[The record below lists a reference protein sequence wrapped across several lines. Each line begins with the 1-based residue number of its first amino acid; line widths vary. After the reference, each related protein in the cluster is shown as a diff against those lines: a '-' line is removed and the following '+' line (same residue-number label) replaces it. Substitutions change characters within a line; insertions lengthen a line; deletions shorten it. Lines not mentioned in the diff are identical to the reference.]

1 VCLLVVGSCVRMWH
15 LATDAVMP
23 LVVSGAFRLILV
35 AFDFINQNYSAAPW
49 PRWLGVFGCGGLS
62 DLAASKWVNMCALH
76 LGDSCNMYSGGR
88 SRVTSLEIL
97 PKWVKERSLS
107 VFWDVC
113 TRIMHATNVVFGL
126 TVWFWAWQDGRL
138 RLYLLN
144 HLVGLSLFIS
154 LMELFPAP
162 LILVNF
168 RVSTAG
174 RHISVFRFITNSL
187 GYLPINL
194 TEKSA
199 TADCPISTKQF
210 RASFLNLFCIDN
222 VSATAQLNK
231 ESHRCHHER
240 SAEGIVSCESYDMY

>member
-97 PKWVKERSLS
+97 PK
-107 VFWDVC
+107 
-113 TRIMHATNVVFGL
+113 
-126 TVWFWAWQDGRL
+126 
-138 RLYLLN
+138 
-144 HLVGLSLFIS
+144 
-154 LMELFPAP
+154 
-162 LILVNF
+162 
-168 RVSTAG
+168 
-174 RHISVFRFITNSL
+174 
-187 GYLPINL
+187 
-194 TEKSA
+194 
-199 TADCPISTKQF
+199 
-210 RASFLNLFCIDN
+210 
-222 VSATAQLNK
+222 
-231 ESHRCHHER
+231 
-240 SAEGIVSCESYDMY
+240 